1 MRRSAGICEEDE
13 VLRTVMQRALE
24 QADFTVRATATGAA
38 ALAAFTDDPPD
49 VLVLDIGLPDA
60 DGRDVCRSLRARG
73 VDAPVLFLAARDAT
87 AERIAATDA
96 GGDDYLAKPFP
107 LAALLVRIGSLTRP
121 LAGHPPRHSDIAPHL
136 DRSARAI
143 VAGDAR
149 ISLTP
154 TEFRLLVLLTD
165 RRGQVVTRAEL
176 VAAGWPSGA
185 AVTDN
190 TLDTYLA
197 RLRRKLRDAGAVE
210 AIRTCRGT
218 GYELR

>member
-1 MRRSAGICEEDE
+1 MRGSAGICGDDE
-13 VLRTVMQRALE
+13 VLCKVMQRALE

-38 ALAAFTDDPPD
+38 ALAAFSDDPPD
-49 VLVLDIGLPDA
+49 ILILDIGLPDA
-60 DGRDVCRSLRARG
+60 DGRDVCRALRARG
-73 VDAPVLFLAARDAT
+73 VDAPVLFLAAGDAT

-107 LAALLVRIGSLTRP
+107 LAALLVRIGGLTRP
-121 LAGHPPRHSDIAPHL
+121 RAGKPPRHSDIAPHL
-136 DRSARAI
+136 SRSARAI

-154 TEFRLLVLLTD
+154 IEFRLLLLLTD

-176 VAAGWPSGA
+176 VAAGWPNRA
-185 AVTDN
+185 AVSEN
-190 TLDTYLA
+190 ALDTYLA
-197 RLRRKLRDAGAVE
+197 RLRRKLRNAGAVH
-210 AIRTCRGT
+210 AIRTRRGM

>member
-13 VLRTVMQRALE
+13 VLRKVMQRALE

-38 ALAAFTDDPPD
+38 ALATFTDDPPD
-49 VLVLDIGLPDA
+49 VLVL
-60 DGRDVCRSLRARG
+60 
-73 VDAPVLFLAARDAT
+73 
-87 AERIAATDA
+87 
-96 GGDDYLAKPFP
+96 
-107 LAALLVRIGSLTRP
+107 
-121 LAGHPPRHSDIAPHL
+121 
-136 DRSARAI
+136 
-143 VAGDAR
+143 
-149 ISLTP
+149 
-154 TEFRLLVLLTD
+154 LTD
-165 RRGQVVTRAEL
+165 RRRQVVTRAEL